1 MLSYFI
7 RKNHKGFTLIEII
20 MVLLILGILAA
31 VAIPKYF
38 SMQEEAKKKAAQ
50 TALAEAK
57 SRIAQYAAQ
66 RLLQETTWPT
76 GAAVAGSA
84 GTEAGDFTLTYSYSS
99 PTFSIT
105 STGRSGTTVAD
116 ATAVG
121 TMHRPG
127 L

>member
-1 MLSYFI
+1 MLSHFI
-7 RKNHKGFTLIEII
+7 RKNQKGFTLIEII

-50 TALAEAK
+50 TALAEGK
-57 SRIAQYAAQ
+57 SRIAQQAAQ
-66 RLLQETTWPT
+66 RLLQDTTWPT
-76 GAAVAGSA
+76 GDSVAASA
-84 GTEAGDFTLTYSYSS
+84 GTEAGDFTLTYSYAS
-99 PTFSIT
+99 PTFNLT
-105 STGRSGTTVAD
+105 ATGKTGTTVAD